1 MSDKISEITASS
13 FQTTTD
19 SEVSRRRFNSGDNP
33 WHEGD
38 ENVIDTEEEPVRR
51 RRLLHLP
58 ATIGSHGLVSHAHP
72 VMNKIG
78 ETALLTREP
87 PSSVHNKG
95 NKTNK
100 KEKAKKA
107 KKTVKYADFAEKNK
121 SVFAT
126 AKKGGRRR
134 RTRTKRTRTKRT
146 RTKRTKKI
154 RRTRTLV
161 RR

>member
-1 MSDKISEITASS
+1 MSDKISELTASS
-13 FQTTTD
+13 KNTSASD
-19 SEVSRRRFNSGDNP
+19 SEVGRRRFNSGDNP

-38 ENVIDTEEEPVRR
+38 ENVIDTDEEPVRR

-58 ATIGSHGLVSHAHP
+58 QTIGSHGLVSRMSP
-72 VMNKIG
+72 PTMYKIG
-78 ETALLTREP
+78 ETALLTRESA
-87 PSSVHNKG
+87 SSVHNKG

-126 AKKGGRRR
+126 AKKGGRRK
-134 RTRTKRTRTKRT
+134 RTKRTMR
-146 RTKRTKKI
+146 
-154 RRTRTLV
+154 RRTRRT
-161 RR
+161 

>member
-19 SEVSRRRFNSGDNP
+19 SDVGSRRFNSGDNP

-38 ENVIDTEEEPVRR
+38 ENVIDTDEEPVRR

-58 ATIGSHGLVSHAHP
+58 ATIGTRGLVSHMSPPTMH
-72 VMNKIG
+72 KIG
-78 ETALLTREP
+78 ETALLTSEP
-87 PSSVHNKG
+87 SGSLHNKG

-107 KKTVKYADFAEKNK
+107 KKTVKYADFAEKNM

-126 AKKGGRRR
+126 AKRGGKRTRR
-134 RTRTKRTRTKRT
+134 RTRRTRS
-146 RTKRTKKI
+146 
-154 RRTRTLV
+154 RRTRQTS
-161 RR
+161 

>member
-13 FQTTTD
+13 FQTTPD
-19 SEVSRRRFNSGDNP
+19 SDVSRRRFNSGDNP

-38 ENVIDTEEEPVRR
+38 ENVIDTDEEPVRR

-58 ATIGSHGLVSHAHP
+58 ATIGSHGLVSHMSP
-72 VMNKIG
+72 PTMYKIG
-78 ETALLTREP
+78 ETALLTRE
-87 PSSVHNKG
+87 SASTVHNKG

-100 KEKAKKA
+100 KQKAKKA

-126 AKKGGRRR
+126 AKKGGRRKRTRKR
-134 RTRTKRTRTKRT
+134 RTRRT
-146 RTKRTKKI
+146 
-154 RRTRTLV
+154 
-161 RR
+161 

>member
-19 SEVSRRRFNSGDNP
+19 SDATSRRFNSGDNP

-126 AKKGGRRR
+126 AKKGGRR
-134 RTRTKRTRTKRT
+134 TKTK
-146 RTKRTKKI
+146 RTKRTKRV
-154 RRTRTLV
+154 RRTRV